1 MERVCVWHT
10 INNNNIIFNAGKGE
24 LGRRREEEKRRR
36 ERERAVVELKFF
48 RCFSSEVFQGLF

>member
-1 MERVCVWHT
+1 MCVWHT